1 MKLKALLS
9 RLFRHTGF
17 ILGLAFAVGL
27 GFPQGAQWT
36 KPLVTPLLAFIM
48 TLSVM
53 SISPRIF
60 MEFKRLLFPIVVS
73 LALNYLLLG
82 GAFIGLSSILIHDY
96 ELWSGFVLVAAV
108 PPAVA
113 VIPYSYQLGG
123 NARLSLVGTV
133 AAFLAAL
140 VVTPM
145 ISILFLRVSYID
157 PARLLISLGELIVA
171 PLLVSQLLRKTGV
184 AGRIENFRGTTVN
197 WSFFVIVYTVIGL
210 NRAAFTSEPMTLFLV
225 SFVAL
230 MCTIL
235 LIYLIDWTFK
245 HFGFSKADR
254 ISFILIGTRK
264 NYGLAAAIALEFFGP
279 RTAIPTAVTMVFS
292 IISFIWLT
300 FSVKRMT

>member
-1 MKLKALLS
+1 MKPKTLLS

-17 ILGLAFAVGL
+17 ILALAFVIGL
-27 GFPQGAQWT
+27 SFPQVAQWT
-36 KPLVTPLLAFIM
+36 RPAVTPLLAFIM

-60 MEFKRLLFPIVVS
+60 MEFKRLLFPIFVS
-73 LALNYLLLG
+73 LSLSYLLLG
-82 GAFIGLSSILIHDY
+82 GAFIGLSSILIHDH

-113 VIPYSYQLGG
+113 VIPYTYQLGG

-133 AAFLAAL
+133 AAYLAAL
-140 VVTPM
+140 VLTPM
-145 ISILFLRVSYID
+145 ISVLFLGVSYID

-171 PLLVSQLLRKTGV
+171 PLIVSQMLRKTGV
-184 AGRIENFRGTTVN
+184 AGKIEKYRGTTVN
-197 WSFFVIVYTVIGL
+197 WSFFVLVYTVIGL
-210 NRAAFTSEPMTLFLV
+210 NRETFTSEPMTLLSV
-225 SFVAL
+225 SVVAL
-230 MCTIL
+230 MCTFL
-235 LIYLIDWTFK
+235 LSYLIDWTFK

-254 ISFILIGTRK
+254 ISFILLGTRK
-264 NYGLAAAIALEFFGP
+264 NYGLAAAIALEFFSP
-279 RTAIPTAVTMVFS
+279 RTAIPTAVAVAFA